1 MGFSLVLIHTAGA
14 SLPVGETPNYQ
25 PRHPPPA
32 SVAATGAQAPMQG
45 ARAIEPEQWKQLEAT
60 RSNLPR
66 PAGATCRAGSPIVDR
81 LAAGDIGVR
90 AHRNRS
96 RKKQ

>member
-45 ARAIEPEQWKQLEAT
+45 ARAIEPEQWKQLEAIFPA
-60 RSNLPR
+60 LPAP
-66 PAGATCRAGSPIVDR
+66 PAERDP
-81 LAAGDIGVR
+81 L
-90 AHRNRS
+90 
-96 RKKQ
+96 